1 MEFKYVKS
9 VVLRSALV
17 TSYTDYKNI
26 HGMYNIKF
34 PKTSQKRQHYS
45 WVNFFS
51 LTLMT
56 H

>member
-26 HGMYNIKF
+26 HGMYNKIPEDK
-34 PKTSQKRQHYS
+34 SEASALQ
-45 WVNFFS
+45 
-51 LTLMT
+51 LG
-56 H
+56 